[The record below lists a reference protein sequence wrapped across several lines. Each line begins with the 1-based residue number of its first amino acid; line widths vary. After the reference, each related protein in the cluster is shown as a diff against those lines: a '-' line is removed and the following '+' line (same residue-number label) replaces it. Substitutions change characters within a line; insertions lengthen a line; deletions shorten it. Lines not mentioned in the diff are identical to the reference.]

1 MKRYIYPAAAMLL
14 FFSLSCGYNM
24 VNENYT
30 PPVQKNHP
38 RLLYPKIAQE
48 RSFSG
53 DIKAVVLISK
63 TGSVDKVDII
73 EPSGHDVLDNSAIN
87 YCKSLVYAPAKRN
100 GVAVPARVILSLK
113 FNFSNPDW
121 NVKEYISEVTDL
133 YEKIENLEGAEK
145 QEAQREVLL
154 KHNEFIENMQ
164 DALNFNASVKEV
176 VSPNTAAEW
185 KQEWNEWPLSFLLYH
200 DFIQRYPN
208 YDSLAEVKAQ
218 LKNAVQEDINYITN
232 SIIEEPDAQIQKDN
246 AILKIKRFIELN
258 YPDITL
264 NELVNDLNSKSMS

>member
-48 RSFSG
+48 RAFSG
-53 DIKAVVLISK
+53 DIKAVVLVSK
-63 TGSVDKVDII
+63 TGSVDKVEII
-73 EPSGHDVLDNSAIN
+73 EPSGHEVLDNSAVN
-87 YCKSLVYAPAKRN
+87 YCKSLVYTPAKRN
-100 GVAVPARVILSLK
+100 GEAVPARVMLSLK
-113 FNFSNPDW
+113 FNFSDPDW
-121 NVKEYISEVTDL
+121 NVQEYISEVTEL
-133 YEKIENLEGAEK
+133 YEEIENLEGAEK

-154 KHNEFIENMQ
+154 KHNEFIANNQ
-164 DALNFNASVKEV
+164 DALNFNASIKEV
-176 VSPNTAAEW
+176 VSPNTADEW
-185 KQEWNEWPLSFLLYH
+185 KQEWNSWPLSFLVYH

-232 SIIEEPDAQIQKDN
+232 SVIEEPDAQIQKNN

-264 NELVNDLNSKSMS
+264 NELVNDINSKNMS